1 MKKIHMTKKF
11 HVKIILLGI
20 HFGIGVKSENIV
32 LS

>member
-1 MKKIHMTKKF
+1 MKKIHMIKKF
-11 HVKIILLGI
+11 HVKNLSLGI